1 MSLHLFD
8 SRCRGVRPF
17 TPRIPNSVSAY
28 VCGITPNNATHLGHA
43 FTYVQ
48 FDVLRRLLLHAG
60 YEVHYLQNATD
71 INDSDDVIVQ
81 AKERGMTWDQLA
93 AFWVEHFQRQMKALH
108 VLPPTTYMFA
118 TSAMDQIIEMI
129 RVLIDTSYA
138 YVVDGMVYFDVSKAG
153 SYGELSGLNA
163 VEMDQI
169 SRQRGGDPD
178 DRRKKNSQDF
188 VLWFASSEE
197 PNWRAPW
204 GVGRPGWHIECS
216 AMIQQVL
223 GDQIDIHGG
232 GADLIYPHHESEIAQ
247 SEAYTHKVPYV
258 QYWMHI
264 AMVRYEGEKMS
275 KSLGNLVLVEDLL
288 KNYEAN
294 ALRLLL
300 LSNHYR
306 TSWEYTETLMKKS
319 AERWSLILARC
330 HEADAGDLSDIIRA
344 LEDDLHTDRA
354 VELLQ
359 TMSGASLRNALTL
372 MGFLIE
378 DAS

>member
-1 MSLHLFD
+1 
-8 SRCRGVRPF
+8 
-17 TPRIPNSVSAY
+17 
-28 VCGITPNNATHLGHA
+28 
-43 FTYVQ
+43 
-48 FDVLRRLLLHAG
+48 
-60 YEVHYLQNATD
+60 
-71 INDSDDVIVQ
+71 
-81 AKERGMTWDQLA
+81 
-93 AFWVEHFQRQMKALH
+93 
-108 VLPPTTYMFA
+108 
-118 TSAMDQIIEMI
+118 
-129 RVLIDTSYA
+129 
-138 YVVDGMVYFDVSKAG
+138 MVYFDVSKAG

-319 AERWSLILARC
+319 AERWSLIHVRC